1 MWYSKMK
8 IWQVLSSM
16 VMAVILSACAS
27 TQENFSYS
35 EIKRPLTS
43 DFELA
48 MSLLNRPLPED
59 QLFMLAF
66 AKQQTEQWG
75 YMNYVSILGNKSD
88 SPAPTHANWLTTAL
102 DNDIN
107 AKFIKAEKL

>member
-1 MWYSKMK
+1 M
-8 IWQVLSSM
+8 
-16 VMAVILSACAS
+16 LSACAT
-27 TQENFSYS
+27 TQEKFSYS
-35 EIKRPLTS
+35 DVKRPLTS

-75 YMNYVSILGNKSD
+75 YMNYVSILGNKAE
-88 SPAPTHANWLTTAL
+88 SPAPNNHNWLTTAL

-107 AKFIKAEKL
+107 AKFIVAEKL

>member
-1 MWYSKMK
+1 MK
-8 IWQVLSSM
+8 RWQVLSSIIL
-16 VMAVILSACAS
+16 AVVLSACAT
-27 TQENFSYS
+27 TQDKFSYS
-35 EIKRPLTS
+35 EVKRPLAS

-75 YMNYVSILGNKSD
+75 YMNYVSILGNKND
-88 SPAPTHANWLTTAL
+88 SPAPASPNWLTTAL

-107 AKFIKAEKL
+107 AKFIAAEKL